1 MSTPMTPSAPDRFRP
16 SNTSPSR
23 STSTTQP
30 RRPERARIR
39 VEGIGSAFDADRL
52 ERRLQRMVGVLGVN
66 VNSITEYA
74 AIAYDPGL
82 TSPSMLVKQ
91 IEFSGFRATVR

>member
-1 MSTPMTPSAPDRFRP
+1 MSTPTTSSPAERFHPTPGARSSAQPLRP
-16 SNTSPSR
+16 VH
-23 STSTTQP
+23 
-30 RRPERARIR
+30 ARIR
-39 VEGIGSAFDADRL
+39 IEGIGSAFDADRL

-82 TSPSMLVKQ
+82 TSPSMLVKH
-91 IEFSGFRATVR
+91 IEFSGFRAIVR